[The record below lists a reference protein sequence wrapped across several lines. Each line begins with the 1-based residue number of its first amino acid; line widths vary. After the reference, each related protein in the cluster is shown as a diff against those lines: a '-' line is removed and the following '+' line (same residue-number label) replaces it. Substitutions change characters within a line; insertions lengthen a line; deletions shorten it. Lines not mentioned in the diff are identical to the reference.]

1 MAVVVIDTNVLI
13 SALLG
18 HGKPRSLVTRL
29 LAEHA
34 IVTSRDMLTEL
45 ADVLSREKFL
55 EIKRAQVNAFLS
67 ILLSK
72 ASVVRVEHHL
82 NVVAEDPDDNIVLST
97 ALKEKA
103 DYIVTGDKHL
113 LNLKEFRGIKV
124 LTVKGMLDLLKGRM
138 LHG

>member
-1 MAVVVIDTNVLI
+1 
-13 SALLG
+13 
-18 HGKPRSLVTRL
+18 
-29 LAEHA
+29 
-34 IVTSRDMLTEL
+34 MLTEL